1 MPQDE
6 GRGSTAV
13 VMLGTR
19 DDASQAFANEV
30 ETESC
35 LKTKGEVVAVADVD
49 VEMYSTSYRA
59 AGSVPALLSQF
70 QT

>member
-1 MPQDE
+1 MSHAWYTSD
-6 GRGSTAV
+6 V
-13 VMLGTR
+13 
-19 DDASQAFANEV
+19 SQALADEI
-30 ETESC
+30 ETESW
-35 LKTKGEVVAVADVD
+35 LKTKGEVVAVAGVD

>member
-1 MPQDE
+1 
-6 GRGSTAV
+6 
-13 VMLGTR
+13 MLGTR
-19 DDASQAFANEV
+19 DDVSQAFANEV

-35 LKTKGEVVAVADVD
+35 LKTKGEVVAVAGVD

>member
-13 VMLGTR
+13 AMLGTR
-19 DDASQAFANEV
+19 DDVSQAFANEV